1 MRRTEQKRATKET
14 NICVVLDFDGDA
26 SSEIDTGLPFFDHM
40 LSAFGRHGRFGL
52 AVTARGDLAVD
63 SHHTIEDVGIVL
75 GEAIKAAIGDGRGIR
90 RFAHAI
96 VPMDE
101 SRSTVA
107 VDCGGRGYL
116 LYEGSF
122 SGKTVGGID
131 ADIFEH
137 FFYSLCTR
145 AGITAHIMF
154 AGRNDHHKCEAMFKA
169 FGIALGQA
177 VSFYGN
183 DNVVPSTKG
192 TF

>member
-1 MRRTEQKRATKET
+1 MRKTEQKRVTKET
-14 NICVVLDFDGDA
+14 DVEVALDFDGQPFC
-26 SSEIDTGLPFFDHM
+26 SVDTGLPFFDHM

-52 AVTARGDLAVD
+52 SVTAKGDLEVD
-63 SHHTIEDVGIVL
+63 SHHTIEDIGIVL
-75 GEAIKAAIGDGRGIR
+75 GEAIRMSMGDGRGIR

-101 SRSTVA
+101 SRATVA
-107 VDCGGRGYL
+107 IDLGGRGYL
-116 LYEGSF
+116 LYEGKF
-122 SGKTVGGID
+122 SGKTLGGID
-131 ADIFEH
+131 SDIFEH

-145 AGITAHIMF
+145 AGITAHILF

-177 VSFYGN
+177 ASLYG
-183 DNVVPSTKG
+183 DGLSVPSTKG

>member
-1 MRRTEQKRATKET
+1 MRKAEQQRVTRET
-14 NICVVLDFDGDA
+14 DIRVYIDLDGPPGCTV
-26 SSEIDTGLPFFDHM
+26 DTGLPFFNHM

-52 AVTARGDLAVD
+52 SVTARGDLDVD

-75 GEAIKAAIGDGRGIR
+75 GEAIRISVGDGRGIR

-107 VDCGGRGYL
+107 IDCGGRGYL
-116 LYEGSF
+116 LYEGKF

-137 FFYSLCTR
+137 FFYSLCAR

-169 FGIALGQA
+169 FGIALGEA
-177 VSFYGN
+177 VSLHGN
-183 DNVVPSTKG
+183 DMSVPSTKG
-192 TF
+192 TL

>member
-1 MRRTEQKRATKET
+1 MRKAEQKRVTRET
-14 NICVVLDFDGDA
+14 DVHVFLELDGKPA
-26 SSEIDTGLPFFDHM
+26 CTVDTGLPFFDHM

-52 AVTARGDLAVD
+52 SVTAKGDLEVD

-75 GEAIKAAIGDGRGIR
+75 GEAVRIAVGEGRGIR

-107 VDCGGRGYL
+107 IDCGGRGYL
-116 LYEGSF
+116 LYEGTF

-137 FFYSLCTR
+137 FFYSLCSR

-169 FGIALGQA
+169 FGIALGEA
-177 VSFYGN
+177 ASLSG
-183 DNVVPSTKG
+183 DSTAIPSTKG
-192 TF
+192 TL

>member
-1 MRRTEQKRATKET
+1 MRKTEQKRVTRET
-14 NICVVLDFDGDA
+14 DVRVCLDLDG
-26 SSEIDTGLPFFDHM
+26 EPVCTVDTGLPFFDHM

-52 AVTARGDLAVD
+52 SVTAKGDLEVD
-63 SHHTIEDVGIVL
+63 SHHTIEDVGIVI
-75 GEAIKAAIGDGRGIR
+75 GEAIRISVGDGRGIR

-101 SRSTVA
+101 SRATVA
-107 VDCGGRGYL
+107 IDCGGRGYL
-116 LYEGSF
+116 IYEGKF
-122 SGKTVGGID
+122 FGKTIGGID

-154 AGRNDHHKCEAMFKA
+154 AGRNDHHQCEAVFKA

-177 VSFYGN
+177 VSLYG
-183 DNVVPSTKG
+183 DSMAVPSTKG
-192 TF
+192 TL

>member
-1 MRRTEQKRATKET
+1 MRRTEQKRVTKET
-14 NICVVLDFDGDA
+14 DVCVVLDLDEEV
-26 SSEIDTGLPFFDHM
+26 SCRVDTGLPFFDHM

-52 AVTARGDLAVD
+52 SVAAKGDLEVD

-75 GEAIKAAIGDGRGIR
+75 GEAVRGAVGDGRGIR

-107 VDCGGRGYL
+107 IDCGGRGYL

-122 SGKTVGGID
+122 SGKTIGGID

-154 AGRNDHHKCEAMFKA
+154 TGRNDHHKCEAMFKA

-177 VSFYGN
+177 VSVYGN
-183 DNVVPSTKG
+183 DKTVPSTKG

>member
-1 MRRTEQKRATKET
+1 MRKTEQKRVTRET
-14 NICVVLDFDGDA
+14 DIRVSLDFDGLP
-26 SSEIDTGLPFFDHM
+26 ECTVDTGLPFFDHM
-40 LSAFGRHGRFGL
+40 LSAFGRHGRFWL
-52 AVTARGDLAVD
+52 SVAARGDLEVD

-75 GEAIKAAIGDGRGIR
+75 GEAIRISVGDGHGIR

-101 SRSTVA
+101 SRSTV
-107 VDCGGRGYL
+107 VIDCGGRGYL
-116 LYEGSF
+116 LYEGKF

-154 AGRNDHHKCEAMFKA
+154 GGRNDHHKCEAMFKA
-169 FGIALGQA
+169 FGIALGEA
-177 VSFYGN
+177 VSLYG
-183 DNVVPSTKG
+183 DDMSVPSTKG
-192 TF
+192 TL